1 MNEREAT
8 NEELLHALLQET
20 TELRM
25 SQVSLAN
32 AVIEFLTAEGRTTE
46 MQINRSFWIKLGQL
60 ATIQERLEEA
70 RAKLHNVM
78 RTPEFHRSPTDLQD
92 TIREIAIILDQLSN
106 L

>member
-1 MNEREAT
+1 MNERQAT

-25 SQVSLAN
+25 SQVSLTN
-32 AVIEFLTAEGRTTE
+32 AVIEFLTAEGRKIE
-46 MQINRSFWIKLGQL
+46 MHTNRTFWIKL
-60 ATIQERLEEA
+60 ALEEA

-92 TIREIAIILDQLSN
+92 TIREIAITLDQLSN